1 MDLRDRFCQLDPK
14 IKQSEKELE
23 RLKAKGVFDI
33 DPDEIL
39 PVKFMTKKI
48 YC

>member
-1 MDLRDRFCQLDPK
+1 MEISSGGQRIHIPDLL
-14 IKQSEKELE
+14 IE
-23 RLKAKGVFDI
+23 RLKAKGVFLI